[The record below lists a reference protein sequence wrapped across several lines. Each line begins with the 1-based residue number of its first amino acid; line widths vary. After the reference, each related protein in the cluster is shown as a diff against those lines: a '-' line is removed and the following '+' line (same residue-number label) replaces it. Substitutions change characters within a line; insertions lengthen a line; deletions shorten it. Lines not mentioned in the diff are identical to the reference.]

1 MVGDGEKGPLLTEL
15 RRRNVFKVAVAY
27 AIVAWLLVQ
36 VTVAVETP
44 LHLPPWMDT
53 FVIVLLGIGFPVAL
67 ILAWAFELT
76 PEGVKRT
83 GSMTRQA
90 GAVMPDPAA
99 ASAAAAQSIAVLPFV
114 DMSPDKDQEYFS
126 DGISEELLNQLSKIK
141 DLHVAGRTSSFYFKG
156 RDEDLRVIGEKLN
169 VAHVLEGSVR
179 KAGNRVRVTAQL
191 IKAADGYHLWSQSY
205 DRELDDI
212 FAIQDE
218 IAHAVSDA
226 LSITLG
232 VGNLGVSTRNIEAY
246 DAYLSG
252 LSLFNQLGR
261 ENVLRAIEQVEKAV
275 ALDPAF
281 IEAISRLANWYYAAA
296 TVYVSDRA
304 GELLEKFERTATHA
318 ISVAPDSAGALSA
331 KATLELSRYNWLSA
345 EQLFKKALSLAPDD
359 IWANNNYGMF
369 LQTVGRSREAI
380 EYYQTM
386 TRVDPLS
393 VAAAQTLVVG
403 YETAGDL
410 EASQQ
415 EIERAQGLPGD
426 PGSFNGPLLV
436 IALTKGD
443 RAMIETAFKK
453 NIAAGDVIPIRNR
466 GLTETMYAHLD
477 DPGGAVA
484 ELRHLR
490 QDPAYDN
497 SFVRMVT
504 AFYASCFGDH
514 ELALDICRDLR
525 KANSSLIFMIWRPI
539 HQPMRRLPDFKE
551 LLRDLGLVEYWRET
565 GKWGEF
571 CRPVGDGDFT
581 CE

>member
-36 VTVAVETP
+36 VTVAVENP

-126 DGISEELLNQLSKIK
+126 DGISEELLNQLAKIK

-191 IKAADGYHLWSQSY
+191 IKAADGYHLWSESY

-477 DPGGAVA
+477 DPGVAVS

-490 QDPAYDN
+490 QDPAYEN
-497 SFVRMVT
+497 SLV
-504 AFYASCFGDH
+504 
-514 ELALDICRDLR
+514 
-525 KANSSLIFMIWRPI
+525 
-539 HQPMRRLPDFKE
+539 
-551 LLRDLGLVEYWRET
+551 GLVT
-565 GKWGEF
+565 
-571 CRPVGDGDFT
+571 
-581 CE
+581 